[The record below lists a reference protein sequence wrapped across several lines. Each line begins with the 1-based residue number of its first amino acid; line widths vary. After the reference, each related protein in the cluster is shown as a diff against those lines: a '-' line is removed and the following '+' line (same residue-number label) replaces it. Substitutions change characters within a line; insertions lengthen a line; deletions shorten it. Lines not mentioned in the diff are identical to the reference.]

1 MRTLAALALV
11 VVALPAAAQA
21 SGDDIPEVT
30 ANAAPAQTVDPALV
44 GEWRLLKVEA
54 AGDIGRFGGEVERMT
69 CDFEADGSAEVRLA
83 VMQDLDLQEH
93 ERTFQ
98 FATENGTIVRDG
110 AAPVRYEVLGGDL
123 LVLRDP
129 MGLVVQLVRVG
140 E

>member
-1 MRTLAALALV
+1 MRTVAALALL

-21 SGDDIPEVT
+21 NGDAAPEVE
-30 ANAAPAQTVDPALV
+30 AASAQTVDPALV
-44 GEWRLLKVEA
+44 GEWTLLKVEEN
-54 AGDIGRFGGEVERMT
+54 GDIGRFGGEVERMT
-69 CDFEADGSAEVRLA
+69 CEFEADGSAEVHLA

-93 ERTFQ
+93 ERTFR

-110 AAPVRYEVLGGDL
+110 AAPVQYEVLGGDL

-129 MGLVVQLVRVG
+129 TGLVVQLVRVG